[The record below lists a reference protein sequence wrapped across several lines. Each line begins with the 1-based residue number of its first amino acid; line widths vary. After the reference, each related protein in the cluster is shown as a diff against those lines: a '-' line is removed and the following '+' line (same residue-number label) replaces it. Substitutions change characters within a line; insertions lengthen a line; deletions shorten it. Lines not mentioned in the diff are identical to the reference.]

1 MVSTEEFI
9 RRLLA
14 GEEPIKKENP
24 KPGEKEYHYLDRR
37 GVSDDTP
44 LEQIPTI
51 DVASPEEPN
60 PALQTPKIQPQNQK
74 QQTAAN
80 NDVSLGQQLAYASAA
95 AAQGLAQG
103 WGDEIYGVT
112 GGLGYGIG
120 ALATGREDPWTAA
133 KRGYIQHRNEA
144 RQYLKEANERAPIT
158 GSISNSIGSIV
169 SPLNKLPINRL
180 APRHIQQA
188 QSLRN
193 AITGGAI
200 SGIGSAEGDIN
211 AHLAGMGI
219 GSVGGALGYTSQKFT
234 NKSSLG
240 MMNDGGIKEIA
251 NNTVSH
257 LGSKP
262 VTYFWD
268 EEKKRL

>member
-9 RRLLA
+9 RRLLS

-24 KPGEKEYHYLDRR
+24 KSGEKKYHYLDRR
-37 GVSDDTP
+37 GVSEDTP

-51 DVASPEEPN
+51 DVSSPDEPN
-60 PALQTPKIQPQNQK
+60 PALQEAKTQDQP

-80 NDVSLGQQLAYASAA
+80 DDIGLGQQLAYASAN

-112 GGLGYGIG
+112 GGVGYGIG
-120 ALATGREDPWTAA
+120 ALATGRENPWDAA
-133 KRGYIQHRNEA
+133 KRGYIQHRDEA

-169 SPLNKLPINRL
+169 SPLNKLPVNRL

-188 QSLRN
+188 QGLRN

-211 AHLAGMGI
+211 AHLAGTI
-219 GSVGGALGYTSQKFT
+219 AGALGGISGYHSNRFA

-262 VTYFWD
+262 ATYFWD